1 MAGRSYAITD
11 TGLGRTSNQDAA
23 FAAGRDGESVIAVAD
38 GMGGLPG
45 GDRASALAI
54 ASIERAPEPG
64 ESPGDFLDR
73 AFETARANVTAL
85 AASDVQLAGMGTT
98 FVAAIVR
105 GGQAW
110 LANVGDSRAYLW
122 RDGVLEQ
129 ITVDHS
135 AAAEAVRAGEIS
147 AEQARDDPR
156 SHMLTRVVGREA
168 MEIDHFGPIA
178 VDGECKDGTP
188 EKPIEVYMA
197 DDAVLENPI
206 RGDEVIQKELLR
218 LARSYWLLA
227 GVEVHPLR
235 TWVGVVI
242 GPDVRHVTIEAA
254 HIYGGLGVGIV
265 IEPGSEDITITGS
278 HLHKLGT
285 LGGPRSQG
293 DTSGEDA
300 GIRIYPGTR
309 RIAVL
314 DTRIHNVLGAP
325 VEVVPPEHY
334 AADPGLPPAAELT
347 IDDRQFTSGQDK
359 WW

>member
-11 TGLGRTSNQDAA
+11 IGLGRTSNQDAA
-23 FAAGRDGESVIAVAD
+23 FAAGREGESVIAVAD

-64 ESPGDFLDR
+64 ESAGDFLDR

-105 GGQAW
+105 GEQAW

-178 VDGECKDGTP
+178 VDGGSLLLLCSDG
-188 EKPIEVYMA
+188 VW
-197 DDAVLENPI
+197 
-206 RGDEVIQKELLR
+206 G
-218 LARSYWLLA
+218 
-227 GVEVHPLR
+227 PLR
-235 TWVGVVI
+235 
-242 GPDVRHVTIEAA
+242 DEA
-254 HIYGGLGVGIV
+254 ITGV
-265 IEPGSEDITITGS
+265 IES
-278 HLHKLGT
+278 HRGRDVAHEL
-285 LGGPRSQG
+285 
-293 DTSGEDA
+293 
-300 GIRIYPGTR
+300 
-309 RIAVL
+309 IAAAY
-314 DTRIHNVLGAP
+314 REGAP
-325 VEVVPPEHY
+325 DNCGIALLEM
-334 AADPGLPPAAELT
+334 
-347 IDDRQFTSGQDK
+347 RS
-359 WW
+359 